1 MVRIPDSEITNGIS
15 QQRVVLRTDMTN
27 EVADGLMESGEV
39 TIGATRC
46 YLDWKRQ
53 RGKET
58 KKVVS
63 NACASWR
70 HGKIGYLLCIGRWSR
85 QD

>member
-1 MVRIPDSEITNGIS
+1 MHDMVRIPDSEQHQYGIS

-46 YLDWKRQ
+46 GLDW
-53 RGKET
+53 
-58 KKVVS
+58 
-63 NACASWR
+63 
-70 HGKIGYLLCIGRWSR
+70 IG
-85 QD
+85 